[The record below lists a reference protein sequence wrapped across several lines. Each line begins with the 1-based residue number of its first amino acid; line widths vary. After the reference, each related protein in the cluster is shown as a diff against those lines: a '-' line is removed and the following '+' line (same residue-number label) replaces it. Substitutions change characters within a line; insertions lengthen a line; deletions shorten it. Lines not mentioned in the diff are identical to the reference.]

1 MQTAATKMY
10 AGLLIMVTFLAMSFI
25 AQDVACPELIASI
38 SILAALYTYR
48 LTQKFKTENNG

>member
-1 MQTAATKMY
+1 
-10 AGLLIMVTFLAMSFI
+10 MVTFLAMSFI